1 MLRITHPPAGA
12 VPLAT
17 PLQSATL
24 LNTILVSCVS
34 LMALTLVHHR
44 PPSPG
49 AIPEAAAAKLT
60 QDRTEPGS
68 AQRLAIGTKSR
79 TAGPV

>member
-12 VPLAT
+12 VPLVALAA

-44 PPSPG
+44 PPPRVQY
-49 AIPEAAAAKLT
+49 PKPLP
-60 QDRTEPGS
+60 QN
-68 AQRLAIGTKSR
+68 
-79 TAGPV
+79 